1 MSHYSLSTTV
11 CHVYVRNRVGL
22 ELVQVDVERAVE
34 TKRGRDR
41 RDNLSNE
48 TVDVS
53 EAWENDVEMLLANVL
68 KSLVADA

>member
-1 MSHYSLSTTV
+1 M
-11 CHVYVRNRVGL
+11 